1 MAKPKTDKYFN
12 NNEAIPISISIDY
25 TPEQL
30 MELKRCSEDIM
41 YFAENYFHII
51 MMDMK
56 PARQKIK
63 LYPAQ
68 KRAIRAVL
76 ENKRTIICASRQI
89 GKSTL
94 MTIVCLWTALFNEDY
109 TIAILANKEDQAKE
123 LLDRIKMGYE
133 ELPNWLKSCVPIFT
147 NENVKFSNGSKI
159 FISTTSESGIR
170 GKSVNLLFVDEFAHI
185 QSQIVEGFF
194 KSVMPTVSS
203 SKEAKIVLVSTP
215 KGATGKFYEIWKDA
229 ESGKNNWCPIKIHYS
244 DVPGRDEAWVKE
256 NLAAI
261 NYDMDAWKQEFE
273 IEFLENGTASL
284 NQAIIDKLKDM
295 CIPAELSFD
304 DGAYYI
310 WNNPRPGRIYSIGVD
325 ISEGVGQDYTV
336 AQIIDITDPADIQ
349 HCATYANNK
358 IQPWVFAEKLN
369 QIARSWGRPFL
380 CIERNKEGATVIDA
394 LLNVHQ
400 YDNIVNYTMKNDA
413 RGVYQNPGI
422 FCHQN
427 SKYSGIQNL
436 KYYVETKQSVS
447 IYDIT
452 SVREFERFVRR
463 ENQTWGA
470 KKGYNDDRVM
480 AMIWALVILKKDIAE
495 RYLDIE
501 EYDEAGS
508 PIKISDPNQYIVDGF
523 FKNGLADSKPIREL
537 GGGGSTYIPIF
548 DFGDAT
554 NVYKQRH
561 HAMEVANG
569 GWNFL

>member
-1 MAKPKTDKYFN
+1 MAKKNTDKFMN
-12 NNEAIPISISIDY
+12 NNESLPIKITHDY
-25 TPEQL
+25 TAEQL
-30 MELKRCSEDIM
+30 MEMKKCEEDII

-68 KRAIRAVL
+68 KRAIKAVL
-76 ENKRTIICASRQI
+76 DNKRTIICASRQI

-133 ELPNWLKSCVPIFT
+133 ELPNWLKSCVPVFT
-147 NENVKFSNGSKI
+147 NENVKFSNNSKI

-185 QSQIVEGFF
+185 QTQIVEGFF

-203 SKEAKIVLVSTP
+203 STEAKIVLVSTP
-215 KGATGKFYEIWKDA
+215 KGAVGKFYEIWKDA
-229 ESGKNNWCPIKIHYS
+229 ESKKNNWCPIKIHYS
-244 DVPGRDEAWVKE
+244 DVPGRGEAWVKD

-261 NYDMDAWKQEFE
+261 NYDMDTWKQEYE
-273 IEFLENGTASL
+273 IEFLENGTAAI
-284 NQAIIDKLKDM
+284 NQQVIDKLKEM
-295 CIPAELSFD
+295 CTPAEYSFD

-310 WNNPRPGRIYSIGVD
+310 WRNPEPGRIYSIGVD

-336 AQIIDITDPADIQ
+336 AQVMDITNPTDIL
-349 HCATYANNK
+349 HCATYASNK

-380 CIERNKEGATVIDA
+380 CIERNKEGGTVIDA
-394 LLNVHQ
+394 LLQVHN
-400 YDNIVNYTMKNDA
+400 YDNIVNYNMQNDK
-413 RGVYQNPGI
+413 RGVYQSPGI

-427 SKYSGIQNL
+427 SKYGGIQNL
-436 KYYVETKQSVS
+436 KYYVETKQTVS
-447 IYDIT
+447 IYDLPT
-452 SVREFERFVRR
+452 VQEFESFTRK
-463 ENQTWGA
+463 ENKTWAA
-470 KKGYNDDRVM
+470 KKGYHDDRVM
-480 AMIWALVILKKDIAE
+480 ATVWALVILKKDIAE
-495 RYLDIE
+495 RYLDVE

-508 PIKISDPNQYIVDGF
+508 PVKISDPNQYLSDSY
-523 FKNGLADSKPIREL
+523 FKNGLRDSKPIRDI
-537 GGGGSTYIPIF
+537 GGGNVYTAIF
-548 DFGDAT
+548 DFGNDRT
-554 NVYKQRH
+554 VKVNSNYPVH
-561 HAMEVANG
+561 VADG